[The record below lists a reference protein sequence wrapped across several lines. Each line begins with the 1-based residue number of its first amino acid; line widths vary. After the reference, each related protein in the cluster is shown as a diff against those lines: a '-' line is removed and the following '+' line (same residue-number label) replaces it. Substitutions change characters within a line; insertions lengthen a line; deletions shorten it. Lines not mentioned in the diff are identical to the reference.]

1 MSANNALHIAVLG
14 GDGIGPEV
22 MAPALEVLRKIEA
35 TSDLKFRFTDAPA
48 GANNYLA
55 TGKSMPE
62 STIRLCDEADAILL
76 GACGLPSVRYPD
88 NTEIAPQVQ
97 KTLSDL
103 YGGLYLDPKAWSSGP
118 PSDVYDH
125 FTDRAVEQ
133 AKSDEAALGLGD
145 LTGTID
151 TLKVA
156 SSNLEVHVLSDHA
169 NTPVAA
175 VAKVQFVAT
184 ATTKD
189 GKHLKITRDAEYLM
203 ENVDGTWLVSGY
215 PKSLLSVEVV
225 TPSAGP
231 SGATGSG
238 ASS

>member
-1 MSANNALHIAVLG
+1 VLAVILLLVGGAVAVATLVLSGHETLIPFVPPKRAAFTFQMGDVSTTSLG
-14 GDGIGPEV
+14 G
-22 MAPALEVLRKIEA
+22 KH
-35 TSDLKFRFTDAPA
+35 
-48 GANNYLA
+48 
-55 TGKSMPE
+55 
-62 STIRLCDEADAILL
+62 ADTV
-76 GACGLPSVRYPD
+76 GTQV
-88 NTEIAPQVQ
+88 APQVQ

-103 YGGLYLDPKAWSSGP
+103 YGGLFLDPKAWSSGP

-125 FTDRAVEQ
+125 FTDRAVDQ
-133 AKSDEAALGLGD
+133 AKSDGAALGLGD

-151 TLKVA
+151 TLKVE

-169 NTPVAA
+169 NAPVAA
-175 VAKVQFVAT
+175 VAKVQFVAN

-215 PKSLLSVEVV
+215 PKNLLSVEVV

-231 SGATGSG
+231 SGTSGSG

>member
-1 MSANNALHIAVLG
+1 MLAVILVLVVGAVAVATLVLSGHETLIPFVPARPARIVSKPTPIAWLPLVH
-14 GDGIGPEV
+14 
-22 MAPALEVLRKIEA
+22 
-35 TSDLKFRFTDAPA
+35 
-48 GANNYLA
+48 
-55 TGKSMPE
+55 
-62 STIRLCDEADAILL
+62 ADTV
-76 GACGLPSVRYPD
+76 GTQV
-88 NTEIAPQVQ
+88 APQVQ

-103 YGGLYLDPKAWSSGP
+103 YGGLFLDPKAWSSGP

-125 FTDRAVEQ
+125 FTDRAVDQ
-133 AKSDEAALGLGD
+133 AKSDGAALGLGD

-151 TLKVA
+151 TLKVE

-175 VAKVQFVAT
+175 VAKVQFVAN

-215 PKSLLSVEVV
+215 LKNLLSVEVV
-225 TPSAGP
+225 TPEPGP
-231 SGATGSG
+231 SGAPGSW
-238 ASS
+238 ASSSPAARVAWSARLRRPAF

>member
-1 MSANNALHIAVLG
+1 VLAIIVLVVAGAATALALVLTGHETVIPGLAPTRAKFTFQMGDVSTTSLG
-14 GDGIGPEV
+14 GKHADTVGTQVAPE
-22 MAPALEVLRKIEA
+22 
-35 TSDLKFRFTDAPA
+35 
-48 GANNYLA
+48 
-55 TGKSMPE
+55 
-62 STIRLCDEADAILL
+62 
-76 GACGLPSVRYPD
+76 
-88 NTEIAPQVQ
+88 VQ

-103 YGGLYLDPKAWSSGP
+103 YDGLFLDPKAWSSAP

-133 AKSDEAALGLGD
+133 AKSDGTALGLGD

-156 SSNLEVHVLSDHA
+156 SSTLDVNVLTDHS
-169 NTPVAA
+169 NNPVAA
-175 VAKVQFVAT
+175 VAKVQFVAN

-189 GKHLKITRDAEYLM
+189 GKHIRITRDAQYLM
-203 ENVDGTWLVSGY
+203 ENVDGTWLVGGY
-215 PKSLLSVEVV
+215 PLNRLSVEVV

-231 SGATGSG
+231 SGASGSG